1 MQRYLWRCAITKPF
15 GKVAHSIKSL
25 RLDVESATEGQTW
38 LLLPEGFR
46 AQECGSTYPLPTSRP
61 ELQILSLIPVPNGYK
76 LDSGSV
82 YLRRAQKE
90 YRRRA
95 ARRRSAALDA
105 SSCAHK
111 VIEASKKLDRQVE
124 EFKSDAAAAVESVK
138 KAAEEGIASLND
150 LFSLGKKGLEA
161 QMRAHLGDQELNG
174 EKINAK
180 AFRECFQMVTQAV
193 KGLGIPSDDRQKA
206 TEVVE
211 NEAAQAIKGMQDAL
225 SMAPGSQN
233 PETEH

>member
-1 MQRYLWRCAITKPF
+1 M
-15 GKVAHSIKSL
+15 
-25 RLDVESATEGQTW
+25 EGQTW

-46 AQECGSTYPLPTSRP
+46 GQTCGKTYPLPTNLPDIQKLSTVAIRP
-61 ELQILSLIPVPNGYK
+61 GGR
-76 LDSGSV
+76 DCGSI
-82 YLRRAQKE
+82 YLRRVYSEMRKRN
-90 YRRRA
+90 RRRQSAVLDVARAGHKLVA
-95 ARRRSAALDA
+95 AQQKFKQEVQEMKTDA
-105 SSCAHK
+105 
-111 VIEASKKLDRQVE
+111 Q
-124 EFKSDAAAAVESVK
+124 AAVESVR

-161 QMRAHLGDQELNG
+161 QMRAHLGDQEHNG

-206 TEVVE
+206 AEVVE
-211 NEAAQAIKGMQDAL
+211 TEAAQAIKGMQDAL
-225 SMAPGSQN
+225 SMAPGSEN